1 MMEFYLRTTEHYHLI
16 NENEQF
22 KCVSGRVK
30 TKPFLNWAYKHKYL
44 RKYEIKYRDKN
55 NSPYGEKF
63 ARVLFDQ
70 LTRDGIISGNF
81 DELWRWNEAFGWNS
95 LHWMADEIKDDG
107 LTPNKIPYQYKAI
120 QQYIDYTGKAPLNQQ
135 YEATP
140 ENEYEKKRWVEKCE
154 LIGRSLTQ
162 VALTLKEKG
171 AK

>member
-1 MMEFYLRTTEHYHLI
+1 
-16 NENEQF
+16 
-22 KCVSGRVK
+22 VSGRVK

-44 RKYEIKYRDKN
+44 RQYEIKYRDKD